1 MDSGGIVQTVT
12 GMENT
17 KGNILW
23 VDDEIELLRAHIV
36 LLTDKGYTVQT
47 ATNGEDAIQC
57 VRDQTFDLVLIDEMM
72 PGKGGLETLAVIKEI
87 SPGLPVVMITK
98 NEAESLMEDAIG
110 SKISDYLTKPVNP
123 SQILLVCKKFLEGK
137 KIQSE
142 QVSRDY
148 TQEFAS
154 ISRKLLNPMDYS
166 EWVELY
172 IDLVNWEMELDK
184 HSQLGLQRML
194 SDQRKE
200 CNAEFSKYVEKNYQQ
215 WINRTDNRPALSTE
229 IMEKFV
235 VPHLSGNTSVF
246 LFVVDCM
253 RLDQWLI
260 MEEYLRELYTMQKQY
275 YFSILPTA
283 TPYSR
288 NAIFSG
294 LFPLELEQRYPD
306 LWQSD
311 DDDESSHNKYE
322 KELMVRLFDRKR
334 IQLKSDPK
342 YVKILDTEFGRQIQ
356 SNILSYTQNKLTA
369 IVVNFV
375 DMLAHG
381 RSDDPILKE
390 IAPDESAYRSLTD
403 SWFRHSSLLGMFR
416 ALAQKKDITIIVTT
430 DHGSVRCM
438 RGSKV
443 IGDKE
448 ASTNLRYKFGR
459 NLKSDEKQSI
469 FLKNPKDFKLPQRGV
484 TMNYIVAKEDYYFV
498 YPTDYHKYLNQYRD
512 SFQHGGISMEEMILP
527 VITMEPK

>member
-1 MDSGGIVQTVT
+1 
-12 GMENT
+12 MEHN
-17 KGNILW
+17 KGSILW
-23 VDDEIELLRAHIV
+23 VDDEIELLRAHVV
-36 LLTDKGYTVQT
+36 LLRDKGYTVET
-47 ATNGEDAIQC
+47 ATNGEDAIEI
-57 VRDQTFDLVLIDEMM
+57 VRLKKTDLVFLDEMM
-72 PGKGGLETLAVIKEI
+72 PGKGGLETLAVIKEF
-87 SPGLPVVMITK
+87 SPSLPVVMITK

-148 TQEFAS
+148 TQEFSS
-154 ISRKLLNPMDYS
+154 ISRMLLNPMDYT
-166 EWVELY
+166 EWTELY
-172 IDLVNWEMELDK
+172 LKIANWEMELDK
-184 HSQLGLQRML
+184 HPGLGLQKML
-194 SDQRKE
+194 ADQRRE
-200 CNAEFSKYVEKNYQQ
+200 SNAEFSKYVEKNYQT
-215 WINRTDNRPALSTE
+215 WINRKENRPTLSTE
-229 IMEKFV
+229 IVEKYV
-235 VPHLSGNTSVF
+235 IPNLDDKKSVF
-246 LFVVDCM
+246 LFVIDCM
-253 RLDQWLI
+253 RLDQWLV
-260 MEEYLRELYTMQKQY
+260 MEEYLRELYSIEKEY

-306 LWQSD
+306 LWQGED
-311 DDDESSHNKYE
+311 DSESSHNKYE
-322 KELMVRLFDRKR
+322 KELLMKLLERKR
-334 IQLKSDPK
+334 INLKPEPK

-356 SNILSYTQNKLTA
+356 SNIISYTQNKLTA

-390 IAPDESAYRSLTD
+390 IAPDESAYRSLTNT
-403 SWFRHSSLLGMFR
+403 WFKHSSLLGMFQM
-416 ALAQKKDITIIVTT
+416 LANRKDVKIIVTT

-459 NLKSDEKQSI
+459 NLKSDDKQSI
-469 FLKNPKDFKLPQRGV
+469 FLKNPKDFKLPQRAV
-484 TMNYIVAKEDYYFV
+484 TTNYIVAKEDYYFI

>member
-1 MDSGGIVQTVT
+1 
-12 GMENT
+12 MEQNR
-17 KGNILW
+17 GNILW
-23 VDDEIELLRAHIV
+23 VDDEIELLRPHV
-36 LLTDKGYTVQT
+36 MLLQEKGYVVETV
-47 ATNGEDAIQC
+47 TNGEDAIEL
-57 VRDQTFDLVLIDEMM
+57 VRSKSFDLVFLDEMM
-72 PGKGGLETLAVIKEI
+72 PGKGGLETLATVKEI
-87 SPGLPVVMITK
+87 APSLPVVMITK
-98 NEAESLMEDAIG
+98 NEAESLMEEAIG

-123 SQILLVCKKFLEGK
+123 SQILLMCKKFLEGK

-148 TQEFAS
+148 TQEFTT
-154 ISRKLLNPMDYS
+154 ISRMLLNPMDYS
-166 EWVELY
+166 EWIDLY
-172 IDLVNWEMELDK
+172 IKIVNWEMELDK
-184 HSQLGLQRML
+184 HPQLGLQSML
-194 SDQRKE
+194 ADQRKE
-200 CNAEFSKYVEKNYQQ
+200 CNAEFSKYIERNYQS
-215 WINRTDNRPALSTE
+215 WINRKEDRPALSTE
-229 IMEKFV
+229 IVEKYV
-235 VPHLSGNTSVF
+235 IPNLNDTTSLF
-246 LFVVDCM
+246 LFVIDCM
-253 RLDQWLI
+253 RLDQWLV
-260 MEEYLRELYTMQKQY
+260 MEEYLRDLYTIEKDY

-306 LWQSD
+306 LWQGEN
-311 DDDESSHNKYE
+311 DDETSHNKYE
-322 KELMVRLFDRKR
+322 KELLVKLFERKR
-334 IQLKSDPK
+334 IALKPEPK
-342 YVKILDTEFGRQIQ
+342 YIKIIDTEFGRQIQ
-356 SNILSYTQNKLTA
+356 ANIASYTQNRLTA

-390 IAPDESAYRSLTD
+390 IAPDESAYRSLTN
-403 SWFRHSSLLGMFR
+403 SWFKHSSLLGMFQ
-416 ALAQKKDITIIVTT
+416 ALAQRKDVKIIVTT

-443 IGDKE
+443 VGDRE

-459 NLKSDEKQSI
+459 NLKSDDKQSI

-484 TMNYIVAKEDYYFV
+484 TTNYIVAKEDYYFV

-527 VITMEPK
+527 VVIMEPKRP